1 MSECLGIIDFCE
13 KNNILWFPIWLDV
26 NGKEKTLQT
35 IKHHLYNGK
44 PKQTDFTTL
53 TIEQIKERQ
62 TLLQDNKWKNILE
75 HIAMDT
81 REIFHIDIDIEN
93 YNKGYDEITQITPYF
108 KSTTKS
114 YGKHILIKSKDF
126 IPENKRIQMNND
138 DNDGV
143 ELLCGQWSYCPIE
156 NCVYNS
162 DKEILELTYL
172 EKMLKI
178 EKQKSPKL
186 KLELPISNSPK
197 SVTELK
203 DEDLSFDDKIFVRH
217 VNNID
222 IKYINSYNDWIKIIW
237 GIKNYNPSLRTE
249 ALNITKKSHH
259 YKTDDY
265 FEKIW
270 NDGKDKGIT
279 KGTIFYYSKQSN
291 ISIYMEIQKE
301 NYFILADDLTDP
313 FKTAGIISKTLK
325 ETLVLCKENWY
336 MLNDKQLWKQ
346 QKEPSFYIINELRK
360 YIDISN
366 EKNTQKIS
374 QTEGEQKEKLIEISK
389 FFLKSYKEISKPAFL
404 NVLTK
409 YLKTLLTDDYFAD
422 KLDNNK
428 GQLAFQNG
436 IMNLETKEFREGI
449 LWSDYITDTI
459 QYDYKPSNYTYLKSV
474 LKKIL
479 NNNEEHLEYFL
490 SILGFSFIG
499 QPDLE
504 KSIYFM
510 IDKTSGGKGDN
521 GKTFYFDILH
531 SLMPYYVYRSK
542 ATLIEKNNSKVHKQ
556 LAMLKQKRVVFLEE
570 IPKDKDTNAE
580 LMKEISDGKKLE
592 NEIMFGTSETINVL
606 FKLFALSN
614 HIPKID
620 PTKESAVYNR
630 YKQISFNSHF
640 DRSGLRKE
648 EDSDKLLFI
657 ADVKLADKIKQD
669 HYNEVFNIVID
680 YAFQYYKKGLP
691 SIPQQFLD
699 DTKETQKENDLIA
712 KWFDENIIE
721 KSDGKLSLVEIT
733 NELKRDKKEIIS
745 WFKEK
750 GYEFDKGLSFKNYKR
765 GGFRGLEYNDC
776 DET

>member
-1 MSECLGIIDFCE
+1 MSKSLGIVDFCE

-26 NGKEKTLQT
+26 NGNEKVLQS
-35 IKHHLYNGK
+35 IKHPLYNGR

-62 TLLQDNKWKNILE
+62 TLLHDNKWKHIFE

-81 REIFHIDIDIEN
+81 RQVFHIDIDTES
-93 YNKGYDEITQITPYF
+93 YNEGYDNMSQLTPYF
-108 KSTTKS
+108 TSTTKS
-114 YGKHILIKSKDF
+114 YGKHILVKSNDF
-126 IPENKRIQMNND
+126 IPENKRIQMIND
-138 DNDGV
+138 DKDGV
-143 ELLCGQWSYCPIE
+143 ELLCGQWSYCPISNE
-156 NCVYNS
+156 VYNS
-162 DKEILELTYL
+162 DNEILELSNL
-172 EKMLKI
+172 KEMLKI
-178 EKQKSPKL
+178 DKQKIPKL
-186 KLELPISNSPK
+186 KLDIPCNSPK
-197 SVTELK
+197 SVAELK
-203 DEDLSFDDKIFVRH
+203 HDELSIDDKIFVCH
-217 VNNID
+217 LNNIGVE
-222 IKYINSYNDWIKIIW
+222 YINNYNDWIKIVW
-237 GIKNYNPSLRTE
+237 GVKNYNDEFKSF
-249 ALNITKKSHH
+249 ALNLTKKSHH

-270 NDGKDKGIT
+270 NEGKDKGIT
-279 KGTIFYYSKQSN
+279 KGTIFYYSKKSN
-291 ISIYMEIQKE
+291 PDMYYEIQKE
-301 NYFILADDLTDP
+301 NYFILTDDLFDP
-313 FKTAGIISKTLK
+313 FKTAEIISKTLK
-325 ETLVLCKENWY
+325 ETLILCKENWY

-366 EKNTQKIS
+366 EKLVKRIS
-374 QTEGEQKEKLIEISK
+374 QTEGEEKEKLIEVSK
-389 FFLKSYKEISKPAFL
+389 VFLKSYKEISKPSFL

-409 YLKTLLTDDYFAD
+409 YLKTLLTNDNFAD

-459 QYDYKPSNYTYLKSV
+459 QYDYKPSEYSYLKSV

-479 NNNEEHLEYFL
+479 NNNDQHLEYFL

-510 IDKTSGGKGDN
+510 IDKTENGKGDN

-640 DRSGLRKE
+640 DRTGTRKE
-648 EDSDKLLFI
+648 EDESNLLFI

-669 HYNEVFNIVID
+669 HFNEVFNIVID
-680 YAFQYYKKGLP
+680 YANKYYKNGLP
-691 SIPQQFLD
+691 LIPKQFLD

-712 KWFDENIIE
+712 KWFDENVIE
-721 KSDGKLSLVEIT
+721 NTTGKLSLIQIT
-733 NELKRDKKEIIS
+733 NELKRDKKDIIS

-765 GGFRGLEYNDC
+765 GGFKGIEYDEC
-776 DET
+776 DD